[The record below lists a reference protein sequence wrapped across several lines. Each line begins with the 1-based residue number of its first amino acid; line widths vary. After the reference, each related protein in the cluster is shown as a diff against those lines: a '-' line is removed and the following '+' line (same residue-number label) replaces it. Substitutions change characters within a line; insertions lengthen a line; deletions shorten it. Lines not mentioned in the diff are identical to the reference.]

1 MERKGHSLKLAEE
14 VKQMKTGKDKT
25 DKEEKKV

>member
-14 VKQMKTGKDKT
+14 VKQMKTGKVKT
-25 DKEEKKV
+25 DIEKKV

>member
-25 DKEEKKV
+25 DEEKKV